1 MGLGQGD
8 EAGFG
13 QGRAFGALL
22 KPGEIIDG
30 ELARHGVGEQQAIVV
45 RQGQPARGLGSF
57 CIQLEL
63 ARAVI
68 GLQATRFEQADP
80 EPAPLGVE
88 DDAVGSMASRDR
100 LLQVEIIIQQQQ
112 AIAAVIGD
120 QQGTV
125 VCAGQLAQI
134 PPQLH
139 LVESL
144 AAFSFKQGDRAS
156 ALVGHQQARGVVLVI
171 GDHGGAHLLGGGS
184 PRQQGGEHQG

>member
-1 MGLGQGD
+1 M
-8 EAGFG
+8 AGG
-13 QGRAFGALL
+13 
-22 KPGEIIDG
+22 
-30 ELARHGVGEQQAIVV
+30 
-45 RQGQPARGLGSF
+45 
-57 CIQLEL
+57 
-63 ARAVI
+63 
-68 GLQATRFEQADP
+68 
-80 EPAPLGVE
+80 
-88 DDAVGSMASRDR
+88 DR
-100 LLQVEIIIQQQQ
+100 LFQVEIIIQQQQ

-156 ALVGHQQARGVVLVI
+156 ALVGHQQARGVALVI

-184 PRQQGGEHQG
+184 PRQQGGENQG